1 MLRRCIAQ
9 RMPGASMNTRFSSG
23 FPRLLP
29 LAACLAATFAFTD
42 SHGRA
47 AERASTSS
55 TGNSA
60 ASPRSPE
67 AIVTNCDDSGS
78 GSMRQAILGAA
89 EGAVIDLT
97 QLACSTITLT
107 SGPIQIFQNDLII
120 VGPGATLLAVNGDN
134 AQQVMQHLGNGTL
147 TISSITL
154 SQGYLS
160 DGSAVGGGC
169 LYALSSLVVSDSV
182 ISYCGVYDAM
192 SAYGGA
198 IFAFSDVTIENS
210 VVTSNTVR
218 APHVAAGGGLQVLG
232 NLVVGYSTISGNR
245 VITADGAYEIGGAAH
260 TFADVTIDHST
271 INANSGKQVGG
282 LFFETFGTTNVAT
295 IVDST
300 VSGNSS
306 TDGPVGG
313 IYTTI
318 PLAIYN
324 STIAFNM
331 GATAGGVYAR
341 QVPLTLQ
348 STIIAENTTTDLTLA
363 GAGASV
369 DGANNLIEI
378 ADDVP
383 ADTIRDN
390 PQLAPLH
397 FNGGR
402 TPTHKL
408 LDASPVIDAGNNVF
422 AIFTDQR
429 GAGFARTSG
438 AAPDIGAY
446 EIQVAADTIFASGFD
461 R

>member
-9 RMPGASMNTRFSSG
+9 RRPGVSMNARVSSG
-23 FPRLLP
+23 LPRLLP
-29 LAACLAATFAFTD
+29 LTACLAATFAFTD

-47 AERASTSS
+47 AESGSIS
-55 TGNSA
+55 TGNST
-60 ASPRSPE
+60 ASPRSPQ
-67 AIVTNCDDSGS
+67 AVVTNCEDSGP
-78 GSMRQAILGAA
+78 GSLRQTILDAV
-89 EGAVIDLT
+89 EGDTIDLT
-97 QLACSTITLT
+97 HLTCSTITLT

-120 VGPGATLLAVNGDN
+120 EGPGATLLAVNGDN
-134 AQQVMQHLGNGTL
+134 VQQVMQHLGDGTL
-147 TISSITL
+147 TISAITL

-160 DGSAVGGGC
+160 DRSDAGGGC
-169 LYALSSLVVSDSV
+169 LYVRSSLVVSDSV
-182 ISYCGVYDAM
+182 ISYCGVYDTI

-198 IFAFSDVTIENS
+198 IFALNDVTIQNS
-210 VVTSNTVR
+210 VITSNTVR
-218 APHVAAGGGLQVLG
+218 APHVASGGGLQVLG
-232 NLVVGYSTISGNR
+232 NLFVGYSTISGNR
-245 VITADGAYEIGGAAH
+245 VITADGAYEFGGAAH
-260 TFADVTIDHST
+260 TFADVTIAHST
-271 INANSGKQVGG
+271 INANSGKRIGG

-300 VSGNSS
+300 VSGNAS
-306 TDGPVGG
+306 TDGGPIGG
-313 IYTTI
+313 IYTTV
-318 PLAIYN
+318 PLGIYN
-324 STIAFNM
+324 STIAFNT
-331 GATAGGVYAR
+331 GATAGGVYAK

-383 ADTIRDN
+383 ANTIRDN

-408 LDASPVIDAGNNVF
+408 LDASPAIGAGNDVF
-422 AIFTDQR
+422 ALDTDQR

-438 AAPDIGAY
+438 AAPDIGVY
-446 EIQVAADTIFASGFD
+446 ETQVAPDTIFANGFD

>member
-1 MLRRCIAQ
+1 
-9 RMPGASMNTRFSSG
+9 
-23 FPRLLP
+23 
-29 LAACLAATFAFTD
+29 
-42 SHGRA
+42 
-47 AERASTSS
+47 
-55 TGNSA
+55 
-60 ASPRSPE
+60 
-67 AIVTNCDDSGS
+67 
-78 GSMRQAILGAA
+78 MRQAILDAA

-107 SGPIQIFQNDLII
+107 SGPIQIFQDDLII
-120 VGPGATLLAVNGDN
+120 AGPGATLLAVNGDN
-134 AQQVMQHLGNGTL
+134 AQQVMQHLGVGTL
-147 TISSITL
+147 TISAITL

-160 DGSAVGGGC
+160 DRSDAGGGC
-169 LYALSSLVVSDSV
+169 LYVRSSLIVSDSV
-182 ISYCGVYDAM
+182 ISYCGVYDTI

-198 IFAFSDVTIENS
+198 IFALNDVTIQNS
-210 VVTSNTVR
+210 VITSNTVR
-218 APHVAAGGGLQVLG
+218 APHVASGGGLQVLG

-245 VITADGAYEIGGAAH
+245 VITADGAYEFGGAAH

-271 INANSGKQVGG
+271 INSNSGKRIGG
-282 LFFETFGTTNVAT
+282 LFFETFGTTNLAT

-300 VSGNSS
+300 VSGNIAR
-306 TDGPVGG
+306 DGGPVGG
-313 IYTTI
+313 IYTTV
-318 PLAIYN
+318 PLGIYN
-324 STIAFNM
+324 STIAFNT
-331 GATAGGVYAR
+331 GTTAGGVYAR

-348 STIIAENTTTDLTLA
+348 STIIAENTTTDLALA

-408 LDASPVIDAGNNVF
+408 LAASPAIDAGNDVF
-422 AIFTDQR
+422 GLFTDQR
-429 GAGFARTSG
+429 GPGFARTSG

-446 EIQVAADTIFASGFD
+446 EIQIAFDTIFASGFD